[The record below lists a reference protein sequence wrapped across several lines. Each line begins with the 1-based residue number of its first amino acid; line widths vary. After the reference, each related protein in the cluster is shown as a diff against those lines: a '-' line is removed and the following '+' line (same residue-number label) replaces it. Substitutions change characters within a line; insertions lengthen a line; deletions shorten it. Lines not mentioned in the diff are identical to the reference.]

1 MRRNKVFL
9 MAGAIAYNALLS
21 LVPFFAL
28 ILLTVSSFMDASGLL
43 ETLHE
48 TIEVMIPGQSEV
60 IINQVRVLLTG
71 REGLGW
77 VAVALLIFFSA
88 SAFLVLEDALE
99 RIFEHRAAIHRRHF
113 LVSVIIPYLYMLVVG
128 AGLIGLTV
136 VSGVVSGFEAQLPET
151 IWGFEFRD
159 PFSSTL
165 GFVAAFLFQVV
176 LLTSFYLV
184 MPVGRISVPAALAGG
199 FFATTLWDGIRR
211 VLAWYLSSISAVD
224 VVYGSLGAVII
235 ALILLEVGAVILL
248 AGAQVI
254 AEYERFVHRDRFVP
268 GRNRGAG
275 RAEAGIESGPTDAR
289 D

>member
-1 MRRNKVFL
+1 MFL

-28 ILLTVSSFMDASGLL
+28 ILLAISSFMDASGLL

-60 IINQVRVLLTG
+60 IIDQVRVLLTG

-77 VAVALLIFFSA
+77 VAVALLVFFSA

-99 RIFEHRAAIHRRHF
+99 RIFEHRSVLHRRHF
-113 LVSVIIPYLYMLVVG
+113 LVSVIIPYLYMLVVA

-136 VSGVVSGFEAQLPET
+136 VSGVVSGFEARLPET
-151 IWGFEFRD
+151 IWGVEFRD

-165 GFVAAFLFQVV
+165 GFVAAFFFQVM

-184 MPVGRISVPAALAGG
+184 MPVGRISVAAALAGG
-199 FFATTLWDGIRR
+199 VFAGLLWDGIRR
-211 VLAWYLSSISAVD
+211 ILSWYLSSISAVD
-224 VVYGSLGAVII
+224 VVYGSLGAVIV

-254 AEYERFVHRDRFVP
+254 AEYERFVHRDRFMAD
-268 GRNRGAG
+268 RQKAG
-275 RAEAGIESGPTDAR
+275 PSD
-289 D
+289 

>member
-1 MRRNKVFL
+1 MRRNQVFL

-28 ILLTVSSFMDASGLL
+28 ILLTISSFMDARGLL

-60 IINQVRVLLTG
+60 IIGQVQVVLTG
-71 REGLGW
+71 RDGLGW
-77 VAVALLIFFSA
+77 VAFALLVFFSA

-99 RIFEHRAAIHRRHF
+99 RIFEHRKAIKRRHL

-128 AGLIGLTV
+128 AGLIGLTLV
-136 VSGVVSGFEAQLPET
+136 GGVITGFEAQLPET
-151 IWGFEFRD
+151 VWGVEFRD
-159 PFSSTL
+159 PFSTTL
-165 GFVAAFLFQVV
+165 GFVATFLLQVV

-184 MPVGRISVPAALAGG
+184 MPVGRISFPAALAGG
-199 FFATTLWDGIRR
+199 FFAATLWDMIRR
-211 VLAWYLSSISAVD
+211 VLSWYLSSISAVD

-254 AEYERFVHRDRFVP
+254 AEYERFVHRDRFFAA
-268 GRNRGAG
+268 R
-275 RAEAGIESGPTDAR
+275 AR
-289 D
+289 DTRSA